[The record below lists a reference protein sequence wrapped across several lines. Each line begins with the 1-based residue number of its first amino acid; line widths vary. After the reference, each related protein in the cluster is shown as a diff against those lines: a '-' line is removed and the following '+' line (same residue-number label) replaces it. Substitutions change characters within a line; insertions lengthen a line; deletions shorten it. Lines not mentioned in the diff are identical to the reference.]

1 MDALRQVGLLN
12 PDNLLWAISI
22 AILLAI
28 YLRSRSRPTL
38 EVSSLLLFDEAPA
51 PAARVR
57 HLRIDPLFWLEAA
70 ILGAIALALAGLYL
84 RTAPA
89 AAQGK
94 TRALVFDLAAG
105 MDAREGG
112 GTRLDLAK
120 KNALGIID
128 AAPERDRFILIGY
141 ALEAEMIHS
150 ETANHD
156 SLRKAISEMRASAVA
171 HRPAAQSAALM
182 RARAAGEVDLFADR
196 RPSDSIL
203 ADAGLSA
210 RLHFHQAG
218 SPAENLAIVSLDPG
232 IPNISRGHAA
242 LKNFGR
248 KPRVCELAI
257 DGAGKTVF
265 DRSLILAPGEQAMVP
280 FGPLTSGG
288 QVHARL
294 VSPDALAADNERYT
308 YAPMDVAANVI
319 VLSPDAVVRDDIAR
333 VLLAVNSNFII
344 TAADPAKFTAI
355 DEYSLAV
362 MHDCYIPSVK
372 ARAILLVFPPASVSA
387 VADLRITGTIPAA
400 QLTGQGRPNA
410 NTTPTF
416 LGPTRRI
423 NVPGWMTVKASGAV
437 PGMHEMIPMV
447 AVGSLPSGNL
457 GLLSFDIRDHLL
469 LDPDR
474 LDALVATVELIRELT
489 APTQLQIVSTGAF
502 LAIPAPRDARIV
514 TPDGSSIPASRD
526 KWGRLRIRPLQAGHY
541 SVESI
546 SQKVDIYANYYD
558 AAESDL
564 SGYSVP
570 SATMAAKYTTAVD
583 SISGPKQLRP
593 VSMLLILL
601 ALLAMIV
608 ESALL
613 LRNARRWGLR
623 HV

>member
-1 MDALRQVGLLN
+1 MNALRQVGLLN
-12 PDNLLWAISI
+12 PNNLLWALSI

-38 EVSSLLLFDEAPA
+38 EVSSLLLFEEAPA

-70 ILGAIALALAGLYL
+70 ILGAIALALAGLYV

-105 MDAREGG
+105 MDARASG

-120 KNALGIID
+120 RDARAIIN
-128 AAPERDRFILIGY
+128 AAPERDRFIVIGY
-141 ALEAEMIHS
+141 GIEAEMIHA
-150 ETANHD
+150 ETANRD
-156 SLRKAISEMRASAVA
+156 SLRKAISAMRASAVA

-196 RPSDSIL
+196 RPPDSIL
-203 ADAGLSA
+203 ADAGLSS

-232 IPNISRGHAA
+232 IPNTSRGRAT
-242 LKNFGR
+242 LKNLGH
-248 KPRVCELAI
+248 KPSVSELAI
-257 DGAGKTVF
+257 DGGGKPVF
-265 DRSLILAPGEQAMVP
+265 DQSLILAPGEQVMIP

-288 QVHARL
+288 LVHARL
-294 VSPDALAADNERYT
+294 VSPDALAADNDRYA
-308 YAPMDVAANVI
+308 YAPMEVAAKVI
-319 VLSPDAVVRDDIAR
+319 VLSPDATARDDLAR

-344 TAADPAKFTAI
+344 TAADPAKFTAT

-362 MHDCYIPSVK
+362 MHDCYVPSVK
-372 ARAILLVFPPASVSA
+372 ARAILLVFPPVSA
-387 VADLRITGTIPAA
+387 STIPDLRIAGTIPAA
-400 QLTGQGRPNA
+400 QFTGQGRSDA

-423 NVPGWMTVKASGAV
+423 NVPGWMTVKASGTAS
-437 PGMHEMIPMV
+437 GMHELLPIV
-447 AVGSLPSGNL
+447 AIGSLPSGNL
-457 GLLSFDIRDHLL
+457 GLLSFDIREHLI

-474 LDALVATVELIRELT
+474 LDALVATVDLVRELT
-489 APTQLQIVSTGAF
+489 APTQLQIVSTGTF
-502 LAIPAPRDARIV
+502 LAIPAPPDARIA
-514 TPDGSSIPASRD
+514 TPDGSIVPVSRD
-526 KWGRLRIRPLQAGHY
+526 QWGRLRIRPLQAGHY
-541 SVESI
+541 SVEST
-546 SQKVDIYANYYD
+546 SQKLDIYSNYYD
-558 AAESDL
+558 ASESDL

-570 SATMAAKYTTAVD
+570 SATAAAKYTTTVD

-601 ALLAMIV
+601 ALFAMIV

>member
-1 MDALRQVGLLN
+1 MESLRQVGLLN
-12 PDNLLWAISI
+12 PDNLLWALSI

-38 EVSSLLLFDEAPA
+38 EVSSLLLFEPAAA

-70 ILGAIALALAGLYL
+70 ILGAIALALAGLYV

-94 TRALVFDLAAG
+94 THALVFDLAAG
-105 MDAREGG
+105 MDAHDSG

-120 KNALGIID
+120 KDARAVID
-128 AAPERDRFILIGY
+128 AAPERDRFIVIGY

-150 ETANHD
+150 ETANRD
-156 SLRKAISEMRASAVA
+156 SLRNAISGMRASAVA

-182 RARAAGEVDLFADR
+182 RARAAGEVELFADR
-196 RPSDSIL
+196 RPPDSIL
-203 ADAGLSA
+203 ADAGLSS

-232 IPNISRGHAA
+232 IPNISRGRAA

-248 KPRVCELAI
+248 KPRVSELAI
-257 DGAGKTVF
+257 DSGGKTVF
-265 DRSLILAPGEQAMVP
+265 DQSLILAPGEQVIVP
-280 FGPLTSGG
+280 FGPLMSGG
-288 QVHARL
+288 LVHARL

-308 YAPMDVAANVI
+308 YAPLDGAAKVI
-319 VLSPDAVVRDDIAR
+319 VLSPDAAARDDIAR

-344 TAADPAKFTAI
+344 TAADPAKFAAT

-372 ARAILLVFPPASVSA
+372 ARATLLVFPPASASA
-387 VADLRITGTIPAA
+387 VADLRIAGTIPAA
-400 QLTGQGRPNA
+400 QLTGQWRLSA
-410 NTTPTF
+410 NTTPTS
-416 LGPTRRI
+416 LGAVRRI
-423 NVPGWMTVKASGAV
+423 NVPGWMTVKASGTA

-447 AVGSLPSGNL
+447 AMGSLLSGNV
-457 GLLSFDIRDHLL
+457 GLLSFDIREHLL

-474 LDALVATVELIRELT
+474 LDALVATVDLVRELT
-489 APTQLQIVSTGAF
+489 APTQLQIVSTGTF
-502 LAIPAPRDARIV
+502 LAIPAPSDARIV
-514 TPDGSSIPASRD
+514 TPDGSSMPSSRD

-541 SVESI
+541 SVEST
-546 SQKVDIYANYYD
+546 SQKVDIYSNYYD
-558 AAESDL
+558 ASESDL

-570 SATMAAKYTTAVD
+570 SATVATKYTALE

-593 VSMLLILL
+593 ISMLLILL
-601 ALLAMIV
+601 ALFAMIL